1 MNLFF
6 QDSDPTDTITPC
18 NVGVA
23 GLEETLGQ
31 TIYKISHEIFS
42 ICSNGIDEHAN
53 TMLLFELLSHLRWDA
68 KVVLAL
74 SALTSTYGELLLVLQ
89 QLPHSPLA
97 ALVAALK
104 QLPRNLTALKIQFKA
119 LNLLINTMVELAKT
133 IVRFEGLPLQLV
145 LLDHQAIAA
154 TKSKI
159 CIATYWILR
168 SSLSCF
174 SLLAD
179 LRTVKDEQ
187 VHSNRTAIAS
197 WALFSLVYKLSG
209 LYHELREQVDVCC
222 QQIETRFPEELLNV
236 FKLNHLDNQEV
247 LQMLFAL
254 RDNLPL
260 KNYSKEMQ
268 CGILE
273 LKGKEVMFLISKPE
287 IFSMEKVFFLMQQTY
302 DHPHRKNLQGSYVI
316 LWVPIATSDVWSH
329 ADEITFQFW
338 SNSFPW
344 FSIRQPRL
352 LNSDVVQ
359 FIRREWNYNEEPIM
373 VILNSDGVITN
384 LNALDMVWIWGA
396 KAFPFSTSKERE
408 LWENQ
413 KWSLQF
419 ITDGIDPLLSH
430 WVEEGEKYICIYGSD
445 DIDWIRNFNSR
456 MDKIKRTGVQLEVI
470 YVGWRNPTENII
482 DAIRQENSSV
492 VFLSFT
498 KMQLFWLRMD
508 SIRNSVMRLGIDS
521 NVKGEVMG
529 LLDAVENRKQWGV
542 IGKGSSSPEI
552 ITLHDRK
559 LQECFDLFSE
569 WGESVGKLGLLG
581 AIRTA
586 MESPL
591 PSKPCYHSVTLPY
604 QKEVSQE
611 TVFCSQCR
619 RPMEKYVVYKCDV
632 TDSTVE

>member
-1 MNLFF
+1 MSLPRAKQPYFSSLEEDLLIKKILLTHDPNATHLDSALLLHAV
-6 QDSDPTDTITPC
+6 QNIVCHIMSKDSDPTDSITPC

-42 ICSNGIDEHAN
+42 ICSNGIDEHAK

-74 SALTSTYGELLLVLQ
+74 SALTSTYGELSLVLQ

-97 ALVAALK
+97 ALLAALK
-104 QLPRNLTALKIQFKA
+104 QLPRSLTALNMQFKA

-133 IVRFEGLPLQLV
+133 VVRFEGLPLQLV
-145 LLDHQAIAA
+145 LLDHKAIAA

-174 SLLAD
+174 ALLAD
-179 LRTVKDEQ
+179 LRTIKDEQ

-260 KNYSKEMQ
+260 KNYSKEM

-302 DHPHRKNLQGSYVI
+302 DHPHRKSLQGSYVI

-373 VILNSDGVITN
+373 VILNTDGVITN
-384 LNALDMVWIWGA
+384 SNALDMVWIWGA
-396 KAFPFSTSKERE
+396 KAFPFSTSKEKE
-408 LWENQ
+408 LWEHQ

-419 ITDGIDPLLSH
+419 ITDGIDPLLSQ
-430 WVEEGEKYICIYGSD
+430 WY
-445 DIDWIRNFNSR
+445 
-456 MDKIKRTGVQLEVI
+456 
-470 YVGWRNPTENII
+470 
-482 DAIRQENSSV
+482 
-492 VFLSFT
+492 
-498 KMQLFWLRMD
+498 LFY
-508 SIRNSVMRLGIDS
+508 
-521 NVKGEVMG
+521 
-529 LLDAVENRKQWGV
+529 
-542 IGKGSSSPEI
+542 
-552 ITLHDRK
+552 T
-559 LQECFDLFSE
+559 F
-569 WGESVGKLGLLG
+569 
-581 AIRTA
+581 
-586 MESPL
+586 
-591 PSKPCYHSVTLPY
+591 
-604 QKEVSQE
+604 
-611 TVFCSQCR
+611 
-619 RPMEKYVVYKCDV
+619 
-632 TDSTVE
+632 